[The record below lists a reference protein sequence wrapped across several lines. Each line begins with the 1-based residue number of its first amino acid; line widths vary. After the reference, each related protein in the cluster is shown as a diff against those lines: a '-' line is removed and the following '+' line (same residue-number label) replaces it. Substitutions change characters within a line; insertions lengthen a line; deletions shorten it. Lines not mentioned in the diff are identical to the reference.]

1 MTASL
6 SACVGLSLAFFSA
19 MAQPVSAEELFN
31 ADTSKLDALSAE
43 PRSPLP
49 SPDAPLNLAPAED
62 ASLSQAASV
71 SGDVSTETPQAEL
84 ATLADSCVAGC
95 NPNASFVFRP
105 PSQAI
110 APGVLGSAQ
119 ESAAE
124 NAVPHAVP
132 HAVPNAVSNVSPR
145 AVPNAVP
152 MAIAKP
158 NRGFGLVQI
167 SNPPLPIATPAPNS
181 DYQAPFPPPPSQPL
195 APAQAAPVQAAPAQA
210 APSSPILVQ
219 PAARTALTPPTLR
232 IQGVY
237 IYEGGE
243 SAARARFSGVYPLTR
258 NVQVGGAI
266 DITTGSFSEN
276 NEDGVSINEL
286 YLATS
291 LDGLPNLRFVVGQ
304 LDLTSYFDRNSFAKD
319 RASQFFNPVFQTN
332 PALVASGIGSRPGA
346 LLNWSVTDNLEAR
359 AAVFS
364 SDRSISDF
372 SLDGFAGEVG
382 LRLGDNFIIRGTY
395 ATGRDGGS
403 GTSFREVGQ
412 VRRGNDFGLREGDR
426 EESYGVNAE
435 LFIPSLSLGL
445 FGRYGRYDNQ
455 EIDLGGD
462 TYVFGLT
469 FLDLF
474 MLNDRLG
481 LGYGRE
487 LSNDRLRRDAGNGL
501 SDAAEIF
508 YDFEAFP
515 NLRLGLTFQALDGFS
530 ETIAGVRVRT
540 EFDLLPRRTP

>member
-6 SACVGLSLAFFSA
+6 SACMGLSLAFFST

-49 SPDAPLNLAPAED
+49 DAPLNLAPAAD
-62 ASLSQAASV
+62 APLSQAA
-71 SGDVSTETPQAEL
+71 GVSTETAQADPLPPALTSTE
-84 ATLADSCVAGC
+84 SCVANC
-95 NPNASFVFRP
+95 NPNASFTFRP
-105 PSQAI
+105 PAAAI
-110 APGVLGSAQ
+110 APVVPGSITAQESTAQ

-124 NAVPHAVP
+124 NAVS
-132 HAVPNAVSNVSPR
+132 NASPS

-158 NRGFGLVQI
+158 NRGFGMVQI
-167 SNPPLPIATPAPNS
+167 SNPPLPIAPPVANS
-181 DYQAPFPPPPSQPL
+181 DYQAPFPPLPSQAL
-195 APAQAAPVQAAPAQA
+195 APAQAAPVQSAPAQA

-412 VRRGNDFGLREGDR
+412 VRRGDDFGLREGDR